1 MRKHGFALDYGI
13 HAEFVQ
19 AACRGILT
27 PHPNPLP
34 EGEGIFEIVLKNP
47 IIQSN
52 PVISC
57 HSDRGWSGVLA
68 GIGWVLG
75 PGCSWM
81 AGSGWGN
88 GGRENHGELSF
99 FTQRVLRRSGR
110 AEAER
115 SGESCMVGWPPR
127 GIWDLET
134 ISKPVLAVPTG
145 FPSYL
150 FAFTLTLSQ
159 REGGLL
165 R

>member
-81 AGSGWGN
+81 AGSGWEMAGVRIMVN
-88 GGRENHGELSF
+88 CHFSSERRGGGKVWGELH
-99 FTQRVLRRSGR
+99 GR
-110 AEAER
+110 MA
-115 SGESCMVGWPPR
+115 SS
-127 GIWDLET
+127 WDLGFRNHL
-134 ISKPVLAVPTG
+134 KTG
-145 FPSYL
+145 AGCPNR
-150 FAFTLTLSQ
+150 LSILPI
-159 REGGLL
+159 RLHPNPLPEGGGTFEIVS
-165 R
+165 